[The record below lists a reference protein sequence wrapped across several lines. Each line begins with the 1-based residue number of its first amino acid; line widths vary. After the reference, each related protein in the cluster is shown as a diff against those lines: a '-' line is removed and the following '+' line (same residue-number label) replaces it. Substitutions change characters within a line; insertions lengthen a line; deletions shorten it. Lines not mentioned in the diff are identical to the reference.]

1 MSSGMSEKKPS
12 ELVAAVAAL
21 DEELARVEQLA
32 ESAARVP
39 LTSRRNLEKAAR
51 TTAEAATA
59 QAKVGEHIAT
69 LMTALDG
76 VRLRNEATVRTLQT
90 RSDEIQ
96 AKSHEL
102 TALLERFESI
112 GQEAREITAL
122 AQGIG
127 GDAAAEKPASERLN
141 ELETR
146 LGGVADGA
154 RALWEQARDGG
165 WSDVAGDAD
174 SLRQQV
180 LAAKNKLGLLAKR
193 LVGPN

>member
-1 MSSGMSEKKPS
+1 MGEKKPS
-12 ELVAAVAAL
+12 DLVAATMAL
-21 DEELARVEQLA
+21 DEELEKVEHLA

-51 TTAEAATA
+51 TTAEAAEA
-59 QAKVGEHIAT
+59 QGKVGEHIAT
-69 LMTALDG
+69 LMTALDA
-76 VRLRNEATVRTLQT
+76 VRLRNEANVQALQA

-96 AKSHEL
+96 KRSQEL
-102 TALLERFESI
+102 TALLEKFELI
-112 GQEAREITAL
+112 GKEAREITAM

-127 GDAAAEKPASERLN
+127 GETAGEKLG

-154 RALWEQARDGG
+154 RALWEQARDSG

-180 LAAKNKLGLLAKR
+180 LAAKNKLGILAKR

>member
-1 MSSGMSEKKPS
+1 
-12 ELVAAVAAL
+12 
-21 DEELARVEQLA
+21 
-32 ESAARVP
+32 VP

-51 TTAEAATA
+51 TTADAATA

-76 VRLRNEATVRTLQT
+76 VRLRNEATVRNLQT

-96 AKSHEL
+96 KKSQEL

-122 AQGIG
+122 AQGMS
-127 GDAAAEKPASERLN
+127 GDEEKSTGEKLN
-141 ELETR
+141 ELEAR